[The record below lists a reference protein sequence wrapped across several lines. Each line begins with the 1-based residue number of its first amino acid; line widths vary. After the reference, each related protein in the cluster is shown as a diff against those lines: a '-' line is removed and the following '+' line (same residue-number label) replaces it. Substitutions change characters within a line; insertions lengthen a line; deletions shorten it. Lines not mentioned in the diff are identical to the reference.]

1 MIDLRSQRVLVTG
14 GTGFLGRVLVRQL
27 RERDVKVVALGHK
40 DGNLTRDDVAQVL
53 LKRERPDIVVHLAVL
68 CGGIGANRARPADF
82 LAENAM
88 MGLNVLRACVDWQ
101 VRKVVMLGSICAYP
115 KHTPVPFCEDAIW
128 NGYPEETNAPYGTAK
143 RLLLVA
149 AQAYRQ
155 QYGLNAIN
163 LFPTNMYGANDHFD
177 DASNHVI
184 PALIGKFCGAARRG
198 ESTVELWGDGSPTRG
213 FLYVTDAAEAIIR
226 ALEVYD
232 SPEPLNLGS
241 GEEVTIRDLATK
253 IAELSGYRSRIEW
266 NTSYPNGQPRR
277 LVDSSRA
284 RAALG
289 WEAKVKLAEGLKYA
303 VESYLRGNEPR

>member
-1 MIDLRSQRVLVTG
+1 MLDLATKRVLVTG
-14 GTGFLGRVLVRQL
+14 GTGFLGRALVQQL
-27 RERDVKVVALGHK
+27 REREVAVVSLGRA
-40 DGNLTRDDVAQVL
+40 DGDLTSASAAQVIIA
-53 LKRERPDIVVHLAVL
+53 KHRPDIVVHLAVL

-82 LAENAM
+82 LADNAL

-101 VRKVVMLGSICAYP
+101 VAKVVMLGSICAYP
-115 KHTPVPFCEDAIW
+115 KHTPVPFCEDNIW

-163 LFPTNMYGANDHFD
+163 LFPTNLYGPGDRFD

-184 PALIGKFCGAARRG
+184 PALIGKFCGAASRG
-198 ESTVELWGDGSPTRG
+198 ETTVELWGDGSPTRG
-213 FLYVTDAAEAIIR
+213 FLYVTDAAAAIIR

-232 SPEPLNLGS
+232 APEPLNLGS
-241 GEEVTIRDLATK
+241 GEEVSIRDLAGR
-253 IAELSGYRSRIEW
+253 IAEFSGFRGRIEYD
-266 NTSYPNGQPRR
+266 TSYPNGQPRR

-284 RAALG
+284 HAALG
-289 WEAKVKLAEGLKYA
+289 WEAQVKLADGLRYA
-303 VESYLRGNEPR
+303 VESYLRGRAG